1 METPPQEAHL
11 ERLPEAIMGSVQ
23 MAQRELQTT
32 PRITFVHPHLQYPVT
47 IIFPP
52 MEDQEVITPIRSKI
66 GYRLN
71 LKGALAIQAW

>member
-1 METPPQEAHL
+1 METPPQEARL
-11 ERLPEAIMGSVQ
+11 GRLPEATMGSAQ
-23 MAQRELQTT
+23 MAQKELQTI

-52 MEDQEVITPIRSKI
+52 MEDQEVTTLIRSKI

-71 LKGALAIQAW
+71 LKGALAIQVW

>member
-1 METPPQEAHL
+1 METPPQEVHL
-11 ERLPEAIMGSVQ
+11 ERLPEATMGSVQ
-23 MAQRELQTT
+23 TAQRELRTT

-52 MEDQEVITPIRSKI
+52 MEDQEVTTPIRSKI

-71 LKGALAIQAW
+71 LKGALAIQVW

>member
-1 METPPQEAHL
+1 METPLQEAHL

-23 MAQRELQTT
+23 MAQKELQTI
-32 PRITFVHPHLQYPVT
+32 PRITFVHPHLQYPVI

-52 MEDQEVITPIRSKI
+52 MEDQEVTTPIRSKI

-71 LKGALAIQAW
+71 LKGALAIQVW